1 MGQDNRI
8 DRLQAKVEEQQE
20 LIAVLYKQLDEK
32 DNHTYVGETHTL
44 HCSDGEL
51 VIGYGSIDEDKTLV
65 MDADQLFRDLP
76 SIISMVTKEQKKM
89 QEMHLKMIK
98 EALV

>member
-8 DRLQAKVEEQQE
+8 EKLETRIKILEAQLEEAQS
-20 LIAVLYKQLDEK
+20 
-32 DNHTYVGETHTL
+32 HTYIGETETL

-51 VIGYGSIDEDKTLV
+51 YIGYDDDKTLV
-65 MDADQLFRDLP
+65 MEVDQLFRDLP
-76 SIISMVTKEQKKM
+76 SIISMVCKEQKKM

-98 EALV
+98 QAL

>member
-8 DRLQAKVEEQQE
+8 EKLEAQVEILKAQLQDA
-20 LIAVLYKQLDEK
+20 QL
-32 DNHTYVGETHTL
+32 HTCVGETDTL
-44 HCSDGEL
+44 HCLDGEL
-51 VIGYGSIDEDKTLV
+51 YIGYDDNKTLV
-65 MDADQLFRDLP
+65 MEVDQLFRDLP

-98 EALV
+98 QAL

>member
-8 DRLQAKVEEQQE
+8 EKLETRIKILEAQLEEAQS
-20 LIAVLYKQLDEK
+20 
-32 DNHTYVGETHTL
+32 HTYIGETDTL

-51 VIGYGSIDEDKTLV
+51 YIGYDDNKTLV
-65 MDADQLFRDLP
+65 MEVDQLFRDLP

-89 QEMHLKMIK
+89 QEMYLEMIK
-98 EALV
+98 EATIEL

>member
-8 DRLQAKVEEQQE
+8 EKLETRIKILEAQLEEAQS
-20 LIAVLYKQLDEK
+20 
-32 DNHTYVGETHTL
+32 HTYIGETDTL

-51 VIGYGSIDEDKTLV
+51 YIGYDDNKTLV
-65 MDADQLFRDLP
+65 MEVDQLFRDLP
-76 SIISMVTKEQKKM
+76 SIISMVTREQKKM
-89 QEMHLKMIK
+89 QQMHLEMIK

>member
-8 DRLQAKVEEQQE
+8 EKLETRIKILEAQLEEAQS
-20 LIAVLYKQLDEK
+20 
-32 DNHTYVGETHTL
+32 HTYIGETDTL

-51 VIGYGSIDEDKTLV
+51 YIGYDDQTLV
-65 MDADQLFRDLP
+65 MEVDQLFRDLP
-76 SIISMVTKEQKKM
+76 SIISMVTREQKKM
-89 QEMHLKMIK
+89 QQMHLEMIK

>member
-8 DRLQAKVEEQQE
+8 EKLETRIKILEAQLQEAQS
-20 LIAVLYKQLDEK
+20 
-32 DNHTYVGETHTL
+32 HTYIGETDTL

-51 VIGYGSIDEDKTLV
+51 YIGYDDNKTLV
-65 MDADQLFRDLP
+65 MEVDQLFRDLP

-89 QEMHLKMIK
+89 QEMHLEMIK
-98 EALV
+98 EAQTEI

>member
-8 DRLQAKVEEQQE
+8 EELE
-20 LIAVLYKQLDEK
+20 TRIKILEAQLEEAQS
-32 DNHTYVGETHTL
+32 HTYIGETDTL

-51 VIGYGSIDEDKTLV
+51 YIGYDDEKTLV
-65 MDADQLFRDLP
+65 MEVDQLFRDLP

-98 EALV
+98 QAL

>member
-8 DRLQAKVEEQQE
+8 EKLEAQIEILKA
-20 LIAVLYKQLDEK
+20 QLK
-32 DNHTYVGETHTL
+32 GAQSHTYIYDTDSL
-44 HCSDGEL
+44 WCSDGEL
-51 VIGYGSIDEDKTLV
+51 YIGYNDNKTLV
-65 MDADQLFRDLP
+65 MNVDQLFRDLP

-89 QEMHLKMIK
+89 QEMHLEMIK

>member
-8 DRLQAKVEEQQE
+8 EKLETRIKILEAQLEEAQS
-20 LIAVLYKQLDEK
+20 
-32 DNHTYVGETHTL
+32 HTYIYDTDTL
-44 HCSDGEL
+44 WCSDGEL
-51 VIGYGSIDEDKTLV
+51 CFGYNDDKTLV
-65 MDADQLFRDLP
+65 MNVDQLFKDLP

-89 QEMHLKMIK
+89 QQMHLKMIK

>member
-8 DRLQAKVEEQQE
+8 EKLETRIKILEAQLEEAQS
-20 LIAVLYKQLDEK
+20 
-32 DNHTYVGETHTL
+32 HTYIGETDTL

-51 VIGYGSIDEDKTLV
+51 YIGYDDNKTLV
-65 MDADQLFRDLP
+65 MEVDQLFRDLP
-76 SIISMVTKEQKKM
+76 SIIGMVTKEQKKM
-89 QEMHLKMIK
+89 QQMHLEMIK

>member
-8 DRLQAKVEEQQE
+8 EKLETRIKILEAQLEEAQS
-20 LIAVLYKQLDEK
+20 
-32 DNHTYVGETHTL
+32 HTYIGETDTL

-51 VIGYGSIDEDKTLV
+51 YFGYDDEKTLV
-65 MDADQLFRDLP
+65 MEVDQLFRDLP

-89 QEMHLKMIK
+89 QEMHLEMIK
-98 EALV
+98 KAL

>member
-8 DRLQAKVEEQQE
+8 KKLEAQIDILKAQLQDA
-20 LIAVLYKQLDEK
+20 QL
-32 DNHTYVGETHTL
+32 HTYIGETDSL

-51 VIGYGSIDEDKTLV
+51 YIGYDDNKTLV
-65 MDADQLFRDLP
+65 MEVDQLFRDLP

-89 QEMHLKMIK
+89 QGMHLEMIK
-98 EALV
+98 QATTEL

>member
-8 DRLQAKVEEQQE
+8 KELEVQVEI
-20 LIAVLYKQLDEK
+20 LKAQLEEAQS
-32 DNHTYVGETHTL
+32 HTYIGQTDTL

-51 VIGYGSIDEDKTLV
+51 YFGYDDDKTLV
-65 MDADQLFRDLP
+65 MEVDQLFRDLP

-89 QEMHLKMIK
+89 QEMHFEMIK

>member
-1 MGQDNRI
+1 ME
-8 DRLQAKVEEQQE
+8 V
-20 LIAVLYKQLDEK
+20 
-32 DNHTYVGETHTL
+32 
-44 HCSDGEL
+44 
-51 VIGYGSIDEDKTLV
+51 
-65 MDADQLFRDLP
+65 DQLFRDLP

>member
-8 DRLQAKVEEQQE
+8 EKLETRIKILEAQLQEAQS
-20 LIAVLYKQLDEK
+20 
-32 DNHTYVGETHTL
+32 HTYIGETDTL

-51 VIGYGSIDEDKTLV
+51 YIGYDDNKTLV
-65 MDADQLFRDLP
+65 MEVDQFFRDLP

-89 QEMHLKMIK
+89 QQMHLEMIK
-98 EALV
+98 EAL